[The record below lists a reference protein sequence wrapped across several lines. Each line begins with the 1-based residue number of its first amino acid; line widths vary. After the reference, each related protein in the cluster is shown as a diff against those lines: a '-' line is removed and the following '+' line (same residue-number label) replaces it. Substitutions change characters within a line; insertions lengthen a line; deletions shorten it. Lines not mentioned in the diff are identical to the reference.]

1 MAGPISF
8 GYQVLGFG
16 SGKAITITTTTT
28 TAAPTTTKVTVR
40 IIEFDE
46 NDGCSCTLGSTEI
59 WEDGGGAGGA
69 GLDPSVNDVIGDG
82 SSACAQVTALNA
94 TGSVDN
100 YTSDSFSDCDDC
112 NSNYLVCEDMGE
124 EGFCLLPWMLVKL
137 IDGSLGKVM
146 DLKLGDLI
154 ESPYGLTE
162 VNQLMKDHPRDG
174 YYIIEDELYISD
186 DHPILI
192 NGEMIKARDYEGNKE
207 YVQESTNTVYVGTF
221 APTFNVYCEKNV
233 YVVDGQYG
241 KK

>member
-1 MAGPISF
+1 MAGPSSF

-16 SGKAITITTTTT
+16 AGKKPASGGGGG
-28 TAAPTTTKVTVR
+28 TTTKLTVR
-40 IIEFDE
+40 IIVFDE
-46 NDGCSCTLGSTEI
+46 NDGCSCSLGSTEI

-69 GLDPSVNDVIGDG
+69 GLGPSVNDVIGDG
-82 SSACAQVTALNA
+82 SSYCAQVTALNA
-94 TGSVDN
+94 TGSAVN
-100 YTSDSFSDCDDC
+100 YTSDAYGDCAEC
-112 NSNYLVCEDMGE
+112 NSALALCEDMGE
-124 EGFCLLPWMLVKL
+124 GEELCLLPDMLVKL
-137 IDGSLGKVM
+137 IDGSLAKVI

-154 ESPYGLTE
+154 ESPYGFTE

>member
-16 SGKAITITTTTT
+16 SGKSITSATTT

-40 IIEFDE
+40 ILDFDDF
-46 NDGCSCTLGSTEI
+46 NDCACSLGSTEV
-59 WEDGGGAGGA
+59 WEDGIGSGGA

-82 SSACAQVTALNA
+82 SQCAQVTALNA
-94 TGSVDN
+94 TGSADST
-100 YTSDSFSDCDDC
+100 TSDSFSDCEGC
-112 NSNYLVCEDMGE
+112 NINYLICDIFGG
-124 EGFCLLPWMLVKL
+124 EGFCLLPHMLVKL
-137 IDGSLGKVM
+137 IDGSLIKVI
-146 DLKLGDLI
+146 DLNLGDLI

-207 YVQESTNTVYVGTF
+207 YVRESTNTVYVGTF

-233 YVVDGQYG
+233 YVVDGQYR